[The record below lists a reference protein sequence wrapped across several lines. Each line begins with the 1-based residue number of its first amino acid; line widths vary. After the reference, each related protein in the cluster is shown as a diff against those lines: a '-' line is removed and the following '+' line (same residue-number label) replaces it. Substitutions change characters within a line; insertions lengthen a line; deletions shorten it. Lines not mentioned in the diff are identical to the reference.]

1 MTPMVLVLGL
11 DIALADDQQ
20 FIADLSQTFFSGT
33 KTQLK
38 LRHSCEPLNDL
49 TEHAEKLLNSATN
62 YKTRTTQHF
71 IIDGSN
77 GKKPAD
83 QEDIWTNNF
92 GIRACLSPRLRKTFQ
107 TGVIILL
114 KELVPNQSLK
124 FWISF
129 DFVIFK
135 KAHVCHPLFRWRNK
149 VTNYKFVHKRKIWYI
164 LDCTNDL
171 IHEWNSFTHPYLP
184 VTQPASNNVTLVT
197 EQHPTTTKNQIY
209 RCLTGGLS
217 HDLFHIPDL
226 TKIILCYL
234 FPCCD
239 LCTKFIL

>member
-135 KAHVCHPLFRWRNK
+135 KAHV
-149 VTNYKFVHKRKIWYI
+149 
-164 LDCTNDL
+164 
-171 IHEWNSFTHPYLP
+171 P